1 MNGILI
7 IDKPQD
13 FTSFDVIAIV
23 RGCMH
28 ERKTGHTGTL
38 DPMATG
44 VLPIL
49 LGSATKAQE
58 LLPDTDKE
66 YIAEFRLGMTTDT
79 LDITGKTLSTSD
91 AEVTREQLEE
101 VLPKFRG
108 DIMQKPPMY
117 SAVYKDGVR
126 LYELARKGIEVER
139 EERPANVSL
148 LELTHFDEAAQ
159 SGSLKI
165 SCSKGT
171 YIRVICYDIGR
182 LLGCGCVMTSL
193 RRTRACGYTLDDA
206 VTLAKLR
213 ELAPLGQAEALV
225 KPVDSIFAHL
235 RSVRISEKQTVRFR
249 NGASL
254 MLSRLSSIKNA
265 EDGELFRVYGND
277 GVFLGL
283 GMAEL
288 EKQSLTVRKRFDQFN

>member
-49 LGSATKAQE
+49 
-58 LLPDTDKE
+58 
-66 YIAEFRLGMTTDT
+66 
-79 LDITGKTLSTSD
+79 
-91 AEVTREQLEE
+91 EVTREQLEE

-171 YIRVICYDIGR
+171 YIRVICDDIGR